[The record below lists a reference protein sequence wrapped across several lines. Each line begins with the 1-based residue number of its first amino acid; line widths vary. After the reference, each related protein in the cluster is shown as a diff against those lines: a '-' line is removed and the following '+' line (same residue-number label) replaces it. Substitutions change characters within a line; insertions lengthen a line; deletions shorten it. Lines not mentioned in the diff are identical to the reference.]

1 MTTPEAAARY
11 LHQYLEDVKGREI
24 AIHNPHDKPLD
35 QLPTI
40 YGFNNGGSYDMLQA
54 IALSEDGHFLGSH
67 CCSHEGYMM
76 GDLGIL
82 KGTRDDRHKE
92 SYQKHYPDGYK
103 MEFVGYSQVNVHE
116 GLLAAIEKSK
126 EVKAEQLDKTQF
138 AGVAIE
144 TTSQ

>member
-11 LHQYLEDVKGREI
+11 LHQHLQDVHGREI

-40 YGFNNGGSYDMLQA
+40 YGFNNGGSRDFLQA
-54 IALSEDGHFLGSH
+54 ISLSEDGHFLGSH
-67 CCSHEGYMM
+67 ICSHELYMPN
-76 GDLGIL
+76 DLGIL
-82 KGTRDDRHKE
+82 KGTRDDSHTD

-126 EVKAEQLDKTQF
+126 EVKADQEDKTQF
-138 AGVAIE
+138 AGIPIE